1 MSAKLK
7 IVSWVLLTIVGSLT
21 LLGSLGSV
29 YVAYVADAKI
39 DQIGPMNLS
48 ELAEGRKDLEIALR
62 ARRATAAAFATGYSL
77 LFLTIVLVPY
87 RRGDVWAWWT
97 LLVGTLATTGIILMR
112 ISVLGTNLG
121 LGAATIPLAVGVIA
135 LLLDAGRLRP
145 ES

>member
-48 ELAEGRKDLEIALR
+48 ELAEGRNDVEIALR
-62 ARRATAAAFATGYSL
+62 ARRGTAAAFGTGYAL
-77 LFLTIVLVPY
+77 LFLTIVLGPSAGVLSRSSPASVGNLL
-87 RRGDVWAWWT
+87 RGECARSS
-97 LLVGTLATTGIILMR
+97 LLSRVG
-112 ISVLGTNLG
+112 N
-121 LGAATIPLAVGVIA
+121 
-135 LLLDAGRLRP
+135 
-145 ES
+145 

>member
-29 YVAYVADAKI
+29 YVAYVADAKT
-39 DQIGPMNLS
+39 DQVGSMSLS

-87 RRGDVWAWWT
+87 RRGDVWAWWA

-112 ISVLGTNLG
+112 VSVLGTNLG
-121 LGAATIPLAVGVIA
+121 LGAATIPLAVGVVA

>member
-7 IVSWVLLTIVGSLT
+7 IVSWVSLTIVGSLT

-112 ISVLGTNLG
+112 VSVLGTNLG
-121 LGAATIPLAVGVIA
+121 LGAATIPLAVGVVA

>member
-29 YVAYVADAKI
+29 YVAYVADAKM
-39 DQIGPMNLS
+39 DQVGSMSLS

-87 RRGDVWAWWT
+87 RRGDVWAWWA

-112 ISVLGTNLG
+112 VSVLGTNLG
-121 LGAATIPLAVGVIA
+121 LGAATIPLAVGVVA

>member
-39 DQIGPMNLS
+39 DQIGTMNLS

-112 ISVLGTNLG
+112 VSVLGTNLG
-121 LGAATIPLAVGVIA
+121 LGAATIPLAVGVVA